1 MVVVGSAALA
11 VGVALGFAAGRG
23 ELLLALAVTALG
35 LATLAAVGFMKYRD
49 PPRHIGPESRADV
62 VIAAMKRPTPV
73 VHLRWVAGNDE
84 ARNLAHDLR
93 ELASVGE
100 WDVGMF
106 SEFAYDGPARE
117 GVVFEW
123 MDGYAHSATLQ
134 NMIDVLKANGFD
146 AKRTMP
152 TEGSTRVAV
161 IQVHRRP
168 HEPIAATLR
177 RGWEDARQ
185 LVDRED
191 TSG

>member
-1 MVVVGSAALA
+1 MVA
-11 VGVALGFAAGRG
+11 VGFAVLSGGIALGFAVGRG
-23 ELLLALAVTALG
+23 ELLAAAAVAALG
-35 LATLAAVGFMKYRD
+35 LATIAAVVFTQYRD
-49 PPRHIGPESRADV
+49 PPRQIGPESRADV
-62 VIAAMKRPTPV
+62 VIAAMKRPAPV

-84 ARNLAHDLR
+84 ARDLAHDLR

-106 SEFAYDGPARE
+106 SEFAYEGPARE

-168 HEPIAATLR
+168 REPIVSTLH
-177 RGWEDARQ
+177 RGWVDARQ
-185 LVDRED
+185 LIDRD
-191 TSG
+191 GTSG